1 MTSQNVKPCVHRQQL
16 QFLVQL
22 RCSDNDIPYLVK
34 ALYEIVRLGAAVGPA
49 ASNFPF
55 TSAINLINEAN
66 FIILSQSVS
75 CLTGES
81 FLWPT
86 SHFVLVFP
94 KVSVRLGSRLIGN
107 LLSASLFQINLS
119 FPGQWQC

>member
-1 MTSQNVKPCVHRQQL
+1 M
-16 QFLVQL
+16 
-22 RCSDNDIPYLVK
+22 
-34 ALYEIVRLGAAVGPA
+34 GPA
-49 ASNFPF
+49 SSNFPF
-55 TSAINLINEAN
+55 TSAINLINETN

-75 CLTGES
+75 CLTLES

-94 KVSVRLGSRLIGN
+94 KVSDRLDNRLIRN

-119 FPGQWQC
+119 FPGQWEC